1 MARIMIYRVRIT
13 RLVYESSVEWY
24 DGAYEKTNSLTFE
37 TSTVGTFHGAALA
50 RTAYGR
56 KQAECKMDPGCK
68 YRGALVVLESKIFDS
83 DKEYE
88 IDMEKWIREDSYF
101 LKPES
106 DYLNEKWDL
115 WKERQ

>member
-1 MARIMIYRVRIT
+1 MARIIIHRVRLT
-13 RLVYESSVEWY
+13 RLVSKSTVEWY
-24 DGAYEKTNSLTFE
+24 DGAYEEMDHLTFE
-37 TSTVGTFHGAALA
+37 TSTIGTFHGVALA

-56 KQAECKMDPGCK
+56 TQAECKQDPGCK

-101 LKPES
+101 LKPS
-106 DYLNEKWDL
+106 DYLNQMWDR
-115 WKERQ
+115 WKECQ